1 MSFLINEYVTQINY
15 ETLLKKNVIAG
26 TDITGRASVL
36 IRNADPSSESVCF
49 ENEFFIMKNSIVLE
63 HDGAEV
69 GNFHVLICKK
79 MDTLSIDHFNRV
91 CDYLFIKT
99 DNSYTSSEMLK
110 LFYSL
115 ETIFAVT
122 SSHDRSLE
130 IGLYG
135 ELSVINYFY
144 DNQLGKLYKTWHAD
158 FFNKHDFEIDK
169 TTKVEVK
176 TTTNDV
182 RIHSFR
188 HNQICRDGIEIFVIS
203 SLLQPCEK
211 GLSLYEL
218 CKKTISILDNSE
230 QMLAIELLMN
240 KLGLNA
246 EYQGISCIQEE
257 TYRNLAIYNVTDIP
271 RITSIIP
278 VGVSNICY
286 DVDFTGVSPCL
297 FDVLVK

>member
-1 MSFLINEYVTQINY
+1 
-15 ETLLKKNVIAG
+15 
-26 TDITGRASVL
+26 
-36 IRNADPSSESVCF
+36 
-49 ENEFFIMKNSIVLE
+49 
-63 HDGAEV
+63 
-69 GNFHVLICKK
+69 
-79 MDTLSIDHFNRV
+79 
-91 CDYLFIKT
+91 
-99 DNSYTSSEMLK
+99 MLK

-115 ETIFAVT
+115 ETIFTVT

-135 ELSVINYFY
+135 ELTAINYFY
-144 DNQLGKLYKTWHAD
+144 DNDLGELYKSWHSD

-188 HNQICRDGIEIFVIS
+188 HNQICREGMEIFVIS

-218 CKKTISILDNSE
+218 CEKTISLLDNSE

-240 KLGLNA
+240 KLGLNVN
-246 EYQGISCIQEE
+246 YQGISCIQEE
-257 TYRNLAIYNVTDIP
+257 TYNNLALYNVKDIP
-271 RITSIIP
+271 RITSEIP
-278 VGVSNICY
+278 VGVSNISY
-286 DVDFTGVSPCL
+286 DIDFTGAKESS
-297 FDVLVK
+297 FEVLVK